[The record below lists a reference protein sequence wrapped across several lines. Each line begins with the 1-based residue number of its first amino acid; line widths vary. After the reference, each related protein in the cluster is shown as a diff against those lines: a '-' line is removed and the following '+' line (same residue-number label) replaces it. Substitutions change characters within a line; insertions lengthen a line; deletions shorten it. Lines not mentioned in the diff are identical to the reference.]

1 MTRGAIPIKSLEAA
15 FMLPDSIGY
24 IKLSQFA
31 ITSHNELITAL
42 NNLKAQGMKR
52 LIFDLRGNPG
62 GFSTR
67 QSASPTNSCRP
78 TS

>member
-1 MTRGAIPIKSLEAA
+1 
-15 FMLPDSIGY
+15 MLPDSIGY

-52 LIFDLRGNPG
+52 LIFDLRGQSRRFPRPGNPH
-62 GFSTR
+62 R
-67 QSASPTNSCRP
+67 QRIPAGRQADRLYRRP
-78 TS
+78 KPQPHG